1 MEILEMIAEWR
12 KGCSLS
18 GKNAINCPACTE
30 ALIDSIQHKEE
41 VSLFSGCI
49 TPRFDQVIDRLKA
62 VTHLQ
67 HERRRGHRTDV
78 LVSVADIE
86 ALLHEF
92 YRVDRQLR
100 RFAKENSQLRDRLES
115 KEEDHRVC

>member
-30 ALIDSIQHKEE
+30 ALIDAIEQKEK
-41 VSLFSGCI
+41 LDKHSGCI
-49 TPRFDQVIDRLKA
+49 TPKLYLVVDRLRDAASSHPENEK
-62 VTHLQ
+62 Q
-67 HERRRGHRTDV
+67 RGLHNDRIVDRKD
-78 LVSVADIE
+78 LE

-92 YRVDRQLR
+92 FRMSKQLHKLKPHIHV
-100 RFAKENSQLRDRLES
+100 AE
-115 KEEDHRVC
+115 EEDHRVC

>member
-30 ALIDSIQHKEE
+30 TLIDSIQHKEE
-41 VSLFSGCI
+41 VSVFSGCI
-49 TPRFDQVIDRLKA
+49 TPRFDKVIERLKA
-62 VTHLQ
+62 ATSYDY
-67 HERRRGHRTDV
+67 ERRRGMRDDTI
-78 LVSVADIE
+78 VSVNDIH
-86 ALLHEF
+86 AILHEF
-92 YRVDRQLR
+92 YRVDRQMR
-100 RFAKENSQLRDRLES
+100 RMYAENEKLRDRLES